1 MTMSGTFGTIDQAI
15 DDLRNGKI
23 IIVADDED
31 RENEGDLVCAAEL
44 VTPETINFMT
54 LHGRGLICLALTGER
69 CDQLGLPQMT
79 ERNTEELATAFTVS
93 IDAERRFGVTTG
105 ISASDR
111 STTIHVAINPAT
123 VPSDLRRPGHIFP
136 LRARPGG
143 VLQRVGQT
151 EASVD
156 LARLAGLVPAGVI
169 CEILNPDGSM
179 ARRADLHA
187 MASRLGLT
195 FVTVAQLV
203 AHRLQTEQLVHRVAE
218 ARIPTDFGEFT
229 IIGYRNDVDRAE
241 HVALVYGEI
250 AGQPDVLVRMHS
262 KCLTGD
268 VFGSQRCD
276 CGVQLHRAMELVAQE
291 GRGAIVYLDQEGRGI
306 GLLNKLKAY
315 KLQEEGLDTVDANLK
330 LGLPAD
336 LRDYGIGAQILVD
349 LGLTSIR
356 LLTNNP
362 KKIVGLEEGYGLR
375 VTDQIPIQHEPSDHN
390 RDYLRAKRD
399 RLGHLLHH
407 QGLALDEEMIHDE
420 HVRDRK
426 KQREEGA

>member
-1 MTMSGTFGTIDQAI
+1 MSTFGTIEQAVE
-15 DDLRNGKI
+15 DLRNGKI
-23 IIVADDED
+23 VIVADDED

-44 VTPETINFMT
+44 VTPEMINFMT

-79 ERNTEELATAFTVS
+79 DRNSEELATAFTVS

-105 ISASDR
+105 ISARDR
-111 STTIHVAINPAT
+111 ATTIHVAINPST

-179 ARRADLHA
+179 ARRPELHE
-187 MASRLGLT
+187 MSVQHGLT

-203 AHRLQTEQLVHRVAE
+203 AYRLRTEQLVHRVAE
-218 ARIPTDFGEFT
+218 ARIPTEYGEFRM
-229 IIGYRNDVDRAE
+229 IGYQNDVDRAE

-250 AGQPDVLVRMHS
+250 AGQPNVMVRMHS

-268 VFGSQRCD
+268 VFGSRRCD
-276 CGVQLHRAMELVAQE
+276 CGFQVHRAMELIARE
-291 GRGAIVYLDQEGRGI
+291 GRGAVVYLDQEGRGI
-306 GLLNKLKAY
+306 GLLNKLRAY
-315 KLQEEGLDTVDANLK
+315 ALQDSGADTVQANER
-330 LGLPAD
+330 LGFAPD
-336 LRDYGIGAQILVD
+336 LRNYGIGAQILRD
-349 LGLTSIR
+349 LGLSSIR
-356 LLTNNP
+356 VMTNNP
-362 KKIVGLEEGYGLR
+362 RKLVGLEGYGLQIVER
-375 VTDQIPIQHEPSDHN
+375 VPLLADPNREN
-390 RDYLRAKRD
+390 RDYLQVKRD
-399 RLGHLLHH
+399 KLGHLLSH
-407 QGLALDEEMIHDE
+407 
-420 HVRDRK
+420 
-426 KQREEGA
+426 

>member
-1 MTMSGTFGTIDQAI
+1 MTTFGTIEQAI

-44 VTPETINFMT
+44 ITPETINFMT
-54 LHGRGLICLALTGER
+54 KHGRGLICLALTGER

-79 ERNTEELATAFTVS
+79 ERNTEELSTAFTVS

-111 STTIHVAINPAT
+111 ATTIHCAINPAT

-136 LRARPGG
+136 LRSRPGG

-156 LARLAGLVPAGVI
+156 LARMAGLVPAGVI
-169 CEILNPDGSM
+169 CEILSADGSM
-179 ARRADLHA
+179 ARRPELEV
-187 MASRLGLT
+187 MAQEHKLT

-218 ARIPTDFGEFT
+218 AKIPTDFGEFR
-229 IIGYRNDVDRAE
+229 IIGYQNDVDKAE
-241 HVALVYGEI
+241 HVALVFGEV
-250 AGQPDVLVRMHS
+250 AGQPDILVRMHS

-276 CGVQLHRAMELVAQE
+276 CGPQLHRAMEMVAE
-291 GRGAIVYLDQEGRGI
+291 AGRGVIVYLDQEGRGI
-306 GLLNKLKAY
+306 GLLNKLRAY
-315 KLQEEGLDTVDANLK
+315 ALQDTGADTVQANER
-330 LGLPAD
+330 LGFAPD
-336 LRDYGIGAQILVD
+336 LRNYGIGAQILRD
-349 LGLTSIR
+349 LGLSSIR
-356 LLTNNP
+356 VMTNNP
-362 KKIVGLEEGYGLR
+362 RKLVGLEGYGLGIVER
-375 VTDQIPIQHEPSDHN
+375 VPLVTDPN
-390 RDYLRAKRD
+390 RNNRGYLQVKRD
-399 RLGHLLHH
+399 KLGHLLAH
-407 QGLALDEEMIHDE
+407 
-420 HVRDRK
+420 
-426 KQREEGA
+426 